1 MSELPSTSPHSEQ
14 LAHREPTADFLLR
27 TAERLFAERGLAGV
41 SLRQIAVAAGQRNP
55 AVVQYHF
62 GSKDDL
68 VRAIIESRTQVL
80 DARRF
85 ELMSG
90 PRLSGLEEMRRI
102 VRAILLPLVELGS
115 DTHYVRFLAN
125 LAASPREL
133 AEAFSQIDDRNAL
146 GRHSVEH
153 SIHLALAHLP
163 EPIRD
168 LRIAMATRL
177 VLDTLAVRNDGKG
190 MVDDGLTDELF
201 VANLVEATVGLL
213 VAPVPH

>member
-14 LAHREPTADFLLR
+14 LAHREHTADFLLR

-68 VRAIIESRTQVL
+68 LKAIIESRTEVL

-85 ELMSG
+85 ELISG

-133 AEAFSQIDDRNAL
+133 AEAFSKIDDRHAR
-146 GRHSVEH
+146 GRHLVE
-153 SIHLALAHLP
+153 SSMDVALAEMP
-163 EPIRD
+163 RPIRD
-168 LRIAMATRL
+168 LRTSMVTRL
-177 VLDTLAVRNDGKG
+177 VLDTLAVRNDGRG
-190 MVDDGLTDELF
+190 IEDDGLTDERF
-201 VANLVEATVGLL
+201 IVNLVEAAVGLL